1 MVFVVLDRERRV
13 VRARRSRL
21 LEQGNDADTKA
32 LALGERKRFFRS
44 VFASVDVSS
53 HAKYVLDVCFIFG
66 RVWRFGVCL
75 VPHLLS
81 LDERDD
87 ERDV

>member
-13 VRARRSRL
+13 VRTRRSRL
-21 LEQGNDADTKA
+21 LEPGNDADTEA
-32 LALGERKRFFRS
+32 LALGERKRFFRP
-44 VFASVDVSS
+44 VFAGVDVST

-66 RVWRFGVCL
+66 WVWRFGFCL
-75 VPHLLS
+75 VPHLFS